1 MADIVRKKACKTFAI
16 LGTAGI
22 GKSSLFMV
30 VLKLLLED
38 PAKFGLKTRSFYF
51 QTRQG
56 KIRLYVPPRGLEES
70 FFVRFVPADEEL
82 DAAIPLDC

>member
-1 MADIVRKKACKTFAI
+1 
-16 LGTAGI
+16 
-22 GKSSLFMV
+22 MV

-51 QTRQG
+51 QTRQD
-56 KIRLYVPPRGLEES
+56 KIRLYLEES
-70 FFVRFVPADEEL
+70 FFVRFVPADKEL